1 MRTSRLIAVLLAVG
15 AIVAG
20 YFLFVRVDE
29 STPAVG
35 ATASP
40 TTSAPTT
47 PRESQPAGE
56 LLPPR
61 IEVAPPV
68 ASEESAPAK
77 VEVATAPP
85 AEPPKD
91 TWPQTILGLSD
102 EAWAKQHE
110 GASRSLLESEAK
122 RIDDYIVKTSKPEFE
137 KRWNAGQATFIASG
151 TTYDGADW
159 GPLEVRCVYME
170 NNTISKIVLPKDE
183 FPDLYN
189 LRAKQ
194 RWLENSARDHTRPEY

>member
-1 MRTSRLIAVLLAVG
+1 MRAPRLIAGLVAVI
-15 AIVAG
+15 ALVAG

-47 PRESQPAGE
+47 PREIQPAGE

-61 IEVAPPV
+61 IEVDPPV

-77 VEVATAPP
+77 VEVETAPP

-91 TWPQTILGLSD
+91 TWPQTILGFSA

-110 GASRSLLESEAK
+110 GASRGLLESEAK
-122 RIDDYIVKTSKPEFE
+122 RIGDYIVKTSQPEFD

-151 TTYDGADW
+151 AKYDGADW
-159 GPLEVRCVYME
+159 DPSEVRRVYME

-189 LRAKQ
+189 LMAKM
-194 RWLENSARDHTRPEY
+194 RWLQDASRDPQRPEH

>member
-1 MRTSRLIAVLLAVG
+1 MRSTKLIAGLLAVS
-15 AIVAG
+15 AVIAG
-20 YFLFVRVDE
+20 YFVFVRTDE
-29 STPAVG
+29 SSPAVG

-40 TTSAPTT
+40 TTSAPTA
-47 PRESQPAGE
+47 PREREPADE
-56 LLPPR
+56 WLPPR

-68 ASEESAPAK
+68 SSEESAPAK
-77 VEVATAPP
+77 VAVETAPP

-91 TWPQTILGLSD
+91 TWPQTILGLSE

-137 KRWNAGQATFIASG
+137 KRWNAGQATFIATG
-151 TTYDGADW
+151 NKYDGADW
-159 GPLEVRCVYME
+159 DPLEVRCVYME
-170 NNTISKIVLPKDE
+170 NNTISKIVLSKDE

-194 RWLENSARDHTRPEY
+194 RWLEEASRDPQRPEH